1 MIDGESST
9 PDALDGGGGDPGI
22 GVVDDAEL
30 SVEFTDDLWLD
41 GVARKIGFGWLSERL
56 PGEIR
61 PSYLY
66 AVVMILTV
74 EVSLQGRT
82 YLTTGTAHVLENPF
96 FLLQPI
102 GLLYAVYGSHA
113 LRQRYHQVM
122 WEMDVSERASDPER
136 LIQIVPNWLPWGL
149 FLVTVAVTYI
159 RVLSLGGP
167 VAVYRDY
174 GLSGFLGF
182 TVANPIWLSI
192 AAQFLAVYVSV
203 VLLAPWRLWRSDV
216 GIHFL
221 DPERLGGLRPLGEL
235 IKHAYYYL
243 AAGLI
248 ALALVIYEPILS
260 DPTVEITAATNLF
273 FTLAWVGT
281 IATIAFGVF
290 ILHRFMHREKR
301 RELHRLEQ
309 ARRQHTEDPWDVAT
323 YSVPRDNRDII
334 DDIQHR
340 MSLVSETREY
350 PATFSIWS
358 QLLLSIVLP
367 KAIQMFIANI

>member
-1 MIDGESST
+1 
-9 PDALDGGGGDPGI
+9 
-22 GVVDDAEL
+22 
-30 SVEFTDDLWLD
+30 
-41 GVARKIGFGWLSERL
+41 
-56 PGEIR
+56 
-61 PSYLY
+61 
-66 AVVMILTV
+66 
-74 EVSLQGRT
+74 
-82 YLTTGTAHVLENPF
+82 
-96 FLLQPI
+96 
-102 GLLYAVYGSHA
+102 
-113 LRQRYHQVM
+113 
-122 WEMDVSERASDPER
+122 MDVSERASDPER